1 MIIIA
6 YLFCNFMD
14 DKKSTVCTERALT
27 YLLIPPQ
34 TVQTTPSPPSIPF
47 RKKRSRIEE
56 SFSYRGV
63 SVLLRI
69 SFLRSA

>member
-47 RKKRSRIEE
+47 RKKQSRIEE
-56 SFSYRGV
+56 SFSCPGV

>member
-27 YLLIPPQ
+27 YLPIPPQ
-34 TVQTTPSPPSIPF
+34 TVQTTPS
-47 RKKRSRIEE
+47 
-56 SFSYRGV
+56 
-63 SVLLRI
+63 
-69 SFLRSA
+69 